1 MLHVMHST
9 ATETRS
15 VYVHVPFCAHRCPY
29 CNFTLIA
36 GRPDLHEAYL
46 DAIELELSTL
56 PDVLEIDTL
65 FFGGGTPTELN
76 CQQLDRLFS
85 IVQNK
90 FQLLGDGEF
99 SIEANPKDITSGL
112 LEVIKRHG
120 VNRVSLGAQSF
131 DNHKLKVLGRDH
143 QAIHIHQAMEL
154 LVPKVDSV
162 SLDLIFGTHGESM
175 ETWNA
180 DLNQAIDLKPQHL
193 STYGLT
199 YEKGTQYWKSL
210 QSGVLEL
217 TDEEVER
224 NMYEHAIDHLAGVGF
239 EHYEVS
245 NFARPGFRCRHNQV
259 YWTGKAFHA
268 FGPGAA
274 RFVNGVREVNHRST
288 TKYLNDVLAGKSAV
302 GEREELSPIDRA
314 RERLVFGLR
323 RLEGVCI
330 ETLEEE
336 VGFTLS
342 EICGSEIDQLESRGL
357 LQNQAGHIKLTRS
370 GLLVS
375 DSIWPR
381 ILVPND
387 G

>member
-1 MLHVMHST
+1 MLST
-9 ATETRS
+9 ATEIRS

-46 DAIELELSTL
+46 DAIELELSNVA
-56 PDVLEIDTL
+56 DSLEIDTL
-65 FFGGGTPTELN
+65 FFGGGTPTALN

-85 IVQNK
+85 IIQDK
-90 FQLLGDGEF
+90 FGLHDDAEF
-99 SIEANPKDITSGL
+99 SIEANPIDITSDILG
-112 LEVIKRHG
+112 VITGHG

-131 DNHKLKVLGRDH
+131 DNRKLTILGRDH
-143 QAIHIHQAMEL
+143 QDKHIRRAMEL
-154 LVPKVDSV
+154 LTPEIDAV
-162 SLDLIFGTHGESM
+162 SIDLIFGTHGETL
-175 ETWNA
+175 ETWRA
-180 DLNQAIDLKPQHL
+180 DLNQAIDLHPQHL

-199 YEKGTQYWKSL
+199 YEKGTAYWKSL
-210 QSGVLEL
+210 QSGALEL
-217 TDEEVER
+217 ADEELER
-224 NMYEHAIDHLAGVGF
+224 QMYEIAIDHLTGVGL

-259 YWTGKAFHA
+259 YWTGKSFHA

-288 TKYLNDVLAGKSAV
+288 TTYLNAVLAGKSAV
-302 GEREELSPIDRA
+302 GEREELNAIDRA

-330 ETLEEE
+330 EALEAET
-336 VGFTLS
+336 GFTVT
-342 EICGSEIDQLESRGL
+342 EICGDEIDQLQSMGL
-357 LQNQAGHIKLTRS
+357 LQIQIGHIQLTRS
-370 GLLVS
+370 GLLIS

-381 ILVPND
+381 ILVPN
-387 G
+387 GG

>member
-1 MLHVMHST
+1 
-9 ATETRS
+9 
-15 VYVHVPFCAHRCPY
+15 
-29 CNFTLIA
+29 
-36 GRPDLHEAYL
+36 
-46 DAIELELSTL
+46 
-56 PDVLEIDTL
+56 
-65 FFGGGTPTELN
+65 
-76 CQQLDRLFS
+76 
-85 IVQNK
+85 
-90 FQLLGDGEF
+90 
-99 SIEANPKDITSGL
+99 
-112 LEVIKRHG
+112 
-120 VNRVSLGAQSF
+120 
-131 DNHKLKVLGRDH
+131 
-143 QAIHIHQAMEL
+143 
-154 LVPKVDSV
+154 
-162 SLDLIFGTHGESM
+162 
-175 ETWNA
+175 
-180 DLNQAIDLKPQHL
+180 
-193 STYGLT
+193 
-199 YEKGTQYWKSL
+199 YWKSL